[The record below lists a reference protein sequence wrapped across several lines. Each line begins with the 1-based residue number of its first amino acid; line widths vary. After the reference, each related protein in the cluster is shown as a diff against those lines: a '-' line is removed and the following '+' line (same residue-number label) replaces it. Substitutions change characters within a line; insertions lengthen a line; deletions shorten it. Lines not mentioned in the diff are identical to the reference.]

1 MILHL
6 FWLIP
11 TALFLF
17 CFYLERRSLFN
28 AYLLSFSLLLFG
40 MVMAGYSIVG
50 LEQLLGWMPAL
61 ILLAV
66 IALLIPISVLL
77 STIYLVFNGRQ
88 MMTFEGR
95 RLANLLSLFYG
106 LGILIILGLHFLPR
120 QPILTPLLFWA
131 DNLLFYSTFLYLSY
145 ILYAFFCS
153 LFPVRKEP
161 SYIIIL
167 GSGLFGDKVPPLLAQ
182 RLDKGWQ
189 IYDKF
194 GGRPKII
201 VSGGRGS
208 DELISEA
215 QAMANYLIKKGLPE
229 DAIILEDQSRTT
241 YENLTFS
248 KSLMDST
255 IAQKGFSL
263 VVTNSFHALRAAIYM
278 RRVGIKGYSLGSRTA
293 FYFLPSAWI
302 RETIG
307 LIVLYWKWHAIF
319 LFLLFLPWLL
329 SLINQHFF
337 S

>member
-50 LEQLLGWMPAL
+50 LEQLLGRTPAL
-61 ILLAV
+61 ILLAA

-88 MMTFEGR
+88 MMTFKGR

-106 LGILIILGLHFLPR
+106 LGILIILLLHFLPR
-120 QPILTPLLFWA
+120 QPILNSLLFWA

-145 ILYAFFCS
+145 LLYAFFCN
-153 LFPVRKEP
+153 LFPVSKEP
-161 SYIIIL
+161 DYIIIL
-167 GSGLFGDKVPPLLAQ
+167 GSGLFGDRVPPLLAQ
-182 RLDKGWQ
+182 RLDKGRQ
-189 IYDKF
+189 IYEKF
-194 GGRPKII
+194 GRRPQII
-201 VSGGRGS
+201 VSGGQGP

-215 QAMANYLIKKGLPE
+215 QAMAKYLLNQGLPE
-229 DAIILEDQSRTT
+229 KAIILEDQSRTT

-248 KSLMDST
+248 KTLMDPNLVE
-255 IAQKGFSL
+255 KGFSL
-263 VVTNSFHALRAAIYM
+263 VVTNSFHALRAGIYM
-278 RRVGIKGYSLGSRTA
+278 RRVGIRGYSLGSRTA

-302 RETIG
+302 RETVG
-307 LIVLYWKWHAIF
+307 LVVLYWKWHVAF
-319 LFLLFLPWLL
+319 LLLLFLPWMI
-329 SLINQHFF
+329 SLINQLFF